1 MKKRTKIK
9 TKTQPVVIRNYRDT
23 LFRMLY
29 RNKKRLLSL
38 FNAVNGTHY
47 DNPDDLTITTLEG
60 VLYLG
65 MKNDVSCIIDMMMQL
80 YEHQSTVNPNM
91 PLRNLFYVSD
101 LLQKYIYEE
110 GLDIYSRKQIKIPTP
125 KFVVFYNGDEE
136 QPERKEIRLS
146 KAFSANT
153 GETNMELVV
162 LQININKGQNEEL
175 KAACKT
181 LQEYAEFT
189 ERAREHRKEMELE
202 DAIRTTIDECIRD
215 GILKDFLLKNKA
227 EVYHMCLYEF
237 DVELHERVLREEER
251 EEGRIEGRRE
261 GRREGRSEGI
271 REGRIEG
278 RSEGIREGRLEG
290 QLEGQREERIFAKQV
305 FKAFMSGKTPEAIAE
320 ELNVP
325 VEEVKN
331 LVD

>member
-1 MKKRTKIK
+1 MKKRTKSK

-38 FNAVNGTHY
+38 FNAVNGTQY

-290 QLEGQREERIFAKQV
+290 QREERIFAKQV
-305 FKAFMSGKTPEAIAE
+305 FKAFLSGKTPEAIAE
-320 ELNVP
+320 ELNVS

>member
-1 MKKRTKIK
+1 MKKRTKTK

-29 RNKKRLLSL
+29 RDKKRLLSL

-251 EEGRIEGRRE
+251 EEGRL
-261 GRREGRSEGI
+261 
-271 REGRIEG
+271 
-278 RSEGIREGRLEG
+278 EGIREGRLAGQQEG
-290 QLEGQREERIFAKQV
+290 MQNGKKFAKQV
-305 FKAFMSGKTPEAIAE
+305 FKAFMSGKTPETIAE

-325 VEEVKN
+325 LEEVKN

>member
-1 MKKRTKIK
+1 MKKRTKTKTKTK

-29 RNKKRLLSL
+29 RNKVRLLSL

-110 GLDIYSRKQIKIPTP
+110 GIDIYSRKQIKIPTP

-251 EEGRIEGRRE
+251 EEGRL
-261 GRREGRSEGI
+261 
-271 REGRIEG
+271 
-278 RSEGIREGRLEG
+278 EGIREGRLAGQQEG
-290 QLEGQREERIFAKQV
+290 MQNGKKFAKQV
-305 FKAFMSGKTPEAIAE
+305 FKAFMSGKTPETIAE

-325 VEEVKN
+325 LEEVKN

>member
-1 MKKRTKIK
+1 MKKRTKSK

-38 FNAVNGTHY
+38 FNAVNGTQY

-251 EEGRIEGRRE
+251 EEGRLEGRRE

-271 REGRIEG
+271 REGR
-278 RSEGIREGRLEG
+278 
-290 QLEGQREERIFAKQV
+290 LEGQREERIFAKQV
-305 FKAFMSGKTPEAIAE
+305 FKAFLSGKTPETIAE

-325 VEEVKN
+325 LEEVKN

>member
-1 MKKRTKIK
+1 MKRKIRTK
-9 TKTQPVVIRNYRDT
+9 PVVIRNYRDT

-29 RNKKRLLSL
+29 KDKRRLLSL
-38 FNAVNGTHY
+38 FNAVNGTCY
-47 DNPDDLTITTLEG
+47 DDPDDLSITTLEG

-65 MKNDVSCIIDMMMQL
+65 MKNDVSCMIDMMMQL

-125 KFVVFYNGDEE
+125 KFVVFYNGEEE

-146 KAFSANT
+146 NAFAANT

-162 LQININKGQNEEL
+162 LQLNINKGKNEEL
-175 KAACKT
+175 KETCQT

-189 ERAREHRKEMELE
+189 ERVRDHRKEMPRE

-237 DVELHERVLREEER
+237 DAELHERVLRKEER
-251 EEGRIEGRRE
+251 EEGRR
-261 GRREGRSEGI
+261 
-271 REGRIEG
+271 
-278 RSEGIREGRLEG
+278 
-290 QLEGQREERIFAKQV
+290 QGQREGMRNGKKIAKQV
-305 FKAFMSGKTPEAIAE
+305 FKAFISGETPETIAK
-320 ELNVP
+320 ELNIP
-325 VEEVKN
+325 LEEVKE
-331 LVD
+331 LVE

>member
-251 EEGRIEGRRE
+251 EEGRL
-261 GRREGRSEGI
+261 EGRSEGI
-271 REGRIEG
+271 REGR
-278 RSEGIREGRLEG
+278 
-290 QLEGQREERIFAKQV
+290 LEGQREERIFAKQV
-305 FKAFMSGKTPEAIAE
+305 FKAFMSGKTPETIAE

>member
-1 MKKRTKIK
+1 MKKRTKTK

-38 FNAVNGTHY
+38 FNAVNGTQY

-110 GLDIYSRKQIKIPTP
+110 GIDIYSRKQIKIPTP

-251 EEGRIEGRRE
+251 EEGRL
-261 GRREGRSEGI
+261 EGI
-271 REGRIEG
+271 REGCLAGQQEG
-278 RSEGIREGRLEG
+278 MQNGKK
-290 QLEGQREERIFAKQV
+290 FAKQV
-305 FKAFMSGKTPEAIAE
+305 FKAFMSGKTPETIAE

-325 VEEVKN
+325 LEEVKN

>member
-1 MKKRTKIK
+1 MKKRTKTK

-29 RNKKRLLSL
+29 RNKVRLLSL

-136 QPERKEIRLS
+136 QPERKEILLS

-251 EEGRIEGRRE
+251 EEGRL
-261 GRREGRSEGI
+261 
-271 REGRIEG
+271 
-278 RSEGIREGRLEG
+278 EGIREGRLAGQQEG
-290 QLEGQREERIFAKQV
+290 MQNGKKFAKQV
-305 FKAFMSGKTPEAIAE
+305 FKAFMSGKTPETIAE

-325 VEEVKN
+325 LEEVKN

>member
-1 MKKRTKIK
+1 MKKRTKTK

-38 FNAVNGTHY
+38 FNAVNGTQY

-110 GLDIYSRKQIKIPTP
+110 GIDIYSRKQIKIPTP
-125 KFVVFYNGDEE
+125 KFVIFYNGDEE

-251 EEGRIEGRRE
+251 EEGRL
-261 GRREGRSEGI
+261 
-271 REGRIEG
+271 
-278 RSEGIREGRLEG
+278 EGIREGRLAGQQEG
-290 QLEGQREERIFAKQV
+290 MQNGKKFAKQV
-305 FKAFMSGKTPEAIAE
+305 FKAFMSGKTPETIAE

-325 VEEVKN
+325 LEEVKN

>member
-1 MKKRTKIK
+1 MKKRTKTKTK

-47 DNPDDLTITTLEG
+47 DNPDDLTITTSEG

-91 PLRNLFYVSD
+91 PLRNIFYVSD

-162 LQININKGQNEEL
+162 LQININKRQNEEL

-261 GRREGRSEGI
+261 GI
-271 REGRIEG
+271 REGR
-278 RSEGIREGRLEG
+278 
-290 QLEGQREERIFAKQV
+290 LEGQREERIFAKQV
-305 FKAFMSGKTPEAIAE
+305 FKAFLSGKTPEAIAE

>member
-1 MKKRTKIK
+1 MKKRTKTK

-110 GLDIYSRKQIKIPTP
+110 GIDIYSRKQIKIPTP

-202 DAIRTTIDECIRD
+202 DAIQTTIDECIRD

-251 EEGRIEGRRE
+251 EEGRL
-261 GRREGRSEGI
+261 
-271 REGRIEG
+271 
-278 RSEGIREGRLEG
+278 EGIREGRLAGQQEG
-290 QLEGQREERIFAKQV
+290 MQNGKKFAKQV
-305 FKAFMSGKTPEAIAE
+305 FKAFLSGKTPEAIAE

>member
-1 MKKRTKIK
+1 MKKRTKTK

-251 EEGRIEGRRE
+251 EEGRL
-261 GRREGRSEGI
+261 
-271 REGRIEG
+271 
-278 RSEGIREGRLEG
+278 EGIREGRLAGQQEG
-290 QLEGQREERIFAKQV
+290 MQNGKKFAKQV
-305 FKAFMSGKTPEAIAE
+305 FKAFMSGKTPETIAE

-325 VEEVKN
+325 LEEVKN

>member
-101 LLQKYIYEE
+101 LLQKYLYEE

-251 EEGRIEGRRE
+251 EEGRLEGRR
-261 GRREGRSEGI
+261 
-271 REGRIEG
+271 
-278 RSEGIREGRLEG
+278 EGIREGRLA
-290 QLEGQREERIFAKQV
+290 GQREGMQNGKKFAKQV
-305 FKAFMSGKTPEAIAE
+305 FKAFMSGKTPETIAE

>member
-1 MKKRTKIK
+1 MKKRTKTK

-38 FNAVNGTHY
+38 FNAVNGTQY

-110 GLDIYSRKQIKIPTP
+110 GIDIYSRKQIKIPTP

-237 DVELHERVLREEER
+237 DVELHEIVLREEER
-251 EEGRIEGRRE
+251 EEGRL
-261 GRREGRSEGI
+261 
-271 REGRIEG
+271 
-278 RSEGIREGRLEG
+278 EGIREGRLAGQQEG
-290 QLEGQREERIFAKQV
+290 MQNGKKFAKQV
-305 FKAFMSGKTPEAIAE
+305 FKAFMSGKTPETIAE

-325 VEEVKN
+325 LEEVKN

>member
-1 MKKRTKIK
+1 MKKRTKTK

-29 RNKKRLLSL
+29 QNKKRLLSL

-110 GLDIYSRKQIKIPTP
+110 GIDIYSRKQIKIPTP

-251 EEGRIEGRRE
+251 EEGRL
-261 GRREGRSEGI
+261 
-271 REGRIEG
+271 
-278 RSEGIREGRLEG
+278 EGIREGRLAGQQEG
-290 QLEGQREERIFAKQV
+290 MQNGKKFAKQV
-305 FKAFMSGKTPEAIAE
+305 FKAFMSGKTPETIAE

-325 VEEVKN
+325 LEEVKN

>member
-1 MKKRTKIK
+1 MKKRTKSK

-29 RNKKRLLSL
+29 RDKKRLLSL

-251 EEGRIEGRRE
+251 EEGRIEG
-261 GRREGRSEGI
+261 
-271 REGRIEG
+271 
-278 RSEGIREGRLEG
+278 IREGRLEG
-290 QLEGQREERIFAKQV
+290 QREARIVAKQV
-305 FKAFMSGKTPEAIAE
+305 FKAFMSGKTPETIAE
-320 ELNVP
+320 ELNVS

>member
-1 MKKRTKIK
+1 MKKRTKSK

-38 FNAVNGTHY
+38 FNAVNGTQY

-251 EEGRIEGRRE
+251 EEGRL
-261 GRREGRSEGI
+261 EGRSEGI
-271 REGRIEG
+271 REGR
-278 RSEGIREGRLEG
+278 
-290 QLEGQREERIFAKQV
+290 LEGQREERIFAKQV
-305 FKAFMSGKTPEAIAE
+305 FKAFLSGKTPETIAE

-325 VEEVKN
+325 LEEVKN

>member
-1 MKKRTKIK
+1 MKKRTKTK

-38 FNAVNGTHY
+38 FNAVNGTQY

-110 GLDIYSRKQIKIPTP
+110 GIDIYSRKQIKIPTP

-136 QPERKEIRLS
+136 QPERKEILLS

-175 KAACKT
+175 KADCKT

-251 EEGRIEGRRE
+251 EEGRL
-261 GRREGRSEGI
+261 
-271 REGRIEG
+271 
-278 RSEGIREGRLEG
+278 EGIREGRLAGQQEG
-290 QLEGQREERIFAKQV
+290 MQNGKKFAKQV
-305 FKAFMSGKTPEAIAE
+305 FKAFMSGKTPETIAE

-325 VEEVKN
+325 LEEVKN

>member
-1 MKKRTKIK
+1 MKKRTK

-251 EEGRIEGRRE
+251 EEGRL
-261 GRREGRSEGI
+261 
-271 REGRIEG
+271 
-278 RSEGIREGRLEG
+278 EGIREGRLAGQQEG
-290 QLEGQREERIFAKQV
+290 MQNGKKFAKQV
-305 FKAFMSGKTPEAIAE
+305 FKAFMSGKTPETIAE

-325 VEEVKN
+325 LEEVKN

>member
-1 MKKRTKIK
+1 MKKKNRTKA
-9 TKTQPVVIRNYRDT
+9 KTQPVVIRNYRDT

-38 FNAVNGTHY
+38 FNAVNGTQY
-47 DNPDDLTITTLEG
+47 DNPDDLTITTLDG

-110 GLDIYSRKQIKIPTP
+110 GLDIYSHKQIKIPTP

-261 GRREGRSEGI
+261 G
-271 REGRIEG
+271 
-278 RSEGIREGRLEG
+278 IREGRLVG
-290 QLEGQREERIFAKQV
+290 QREGQREGMQNGKKIAKQV
-305 FKAFMSGKTPEAIAE
+305 FKAFMIGKEPEVIAK
-320 ELNVP
+320 ELNIP
-325 VEEVKN
+325 LEEVKD
-331 LVD
+331 LVE

>member
-1 MKKRTKIK
+1 MKKRTKTK

-110 GLDIYSRKQIKIPTP
+110 GIDIYSRKQIKIPTP

-202 DAIRTTIDECIRD
+202 DAIRTMIDECIRD

-251 EEGRIEGRRE
+251 EEGRL
-261 GRREGRSEGI
+261 
-271 REGRIEG
+271 
-278 RSEGIREGRLEG
+278 EGIREGRLAGQQEG
-290 QLEGQREERIFAKQV
+290 MQNGKKFAKQV
-305 FKAFMSGKTPEAIAE
+305 FKAFMSGKTPETIAE

-325 VEEVKN
+325 LEEVKN

>member
-1 MKKRTKIK
+1 MKKRIKNK

-23 LFRMLY
+23 LFCMLY

-251 EEGRIEGRRE
+251 EEGRL
-261 GRREGRSEGI
+261 
-271 REGRIEG
+271 
-278 RSEGIREGRLEG
+278 EGIREGRLAG
-290 QLEGQREERIFAKQV
+290 QQEERIFAKQV
-305 FKAFMSGKTPEAIAE
+305 FKAFMSGKTPETIAE

-325 VEEVKN
+325 LEEVKN

>member
-1 MKKRTKIK
+1 MKKRTK

-29 RNKKRLLSL
+29 RNKVRLLSL

-251 EEGRIEGRRE
+251 EEGRL
-261 GRREGRSEGI
+261 
-271 REGRIEG
+271 
-278 RSEGIREGRLEG
+278 EGIREGRLAGQQEG
-290 QLEGQREERIFAKQV
+290 MQNGKKFAKQV
-305 FKAFMSGKTPEAIAE
+305 FKAFMSGKTPETSAE

-325 VEEVKN
+325 LEEVKN

>member
-1 MKKRTKIK
+1 MKKRTKSK

-175 KAACKT
+175 KTACKT

-251 EEGRIEGRRE
+251 EEGRLE

-271 REGRIEG
+271 REGR
-278 RSEGIREGRLEG
+278 
-290 QLEGQREERIFAKQV
+290 LEGQREGMRNGKKIAKQV
-305 FKAFMSGKTPEAIAE
+305 FKAFLSGKTPEAIAK
-320 ELNVP
+320 ELNIP
-325 VEEVKN
+325 LEEVED
-331 LVD
+331 LVL

>member
-1 MKKRTKIK
+1 MKKRTKTK

-110 GLDIYSRKQIKIPTP
+110 GIDIYSRKQIKIPTP

-251 EEGRIEGRRE
+251 EEGRL
-261 GRREGRSEGI
+261 
-271 REGRIEG
+271 
-278 RSEGIREGRLEG
+278 EGIREGRLAG
-290 QLEGQREERIFAKQV
+290 QQGGMQNGKKFAKQV
-305 FKAFMSGKTPEAIAE
+305 FKAFMSGKTPETIAE

-325 VEEVKN
+325 LEEVKN

>member
-1 MKKRTKIK
+1 MKKRTKSK

-38 FNAVNGTHY
+38 FNAVNGTQY

-101 LLQKYIYEE
+101 LLQKYLYEE

-146 KAFSANT
+146 NAFSANT

-251 EEGRIEGRRE
+251 EEGRL
-261 GRREGRSEGI
+261 
-271 REGRIEG
+271 
-278 RSEGIREGRLEG
+278 EGIREGRLAGQQEG
-290 QLEGQREERIFAKQV
+290 MQNGKKFAKQV
-305 FKAFMSGKTPEAIAE
+305 FKAFMSGKTSETIAE

-325 VEEVKN
+325 LEEVKN

>member
-1 MKKRTKIK
+1 MKKRTKTK

-29 RNKKRLLSL
+29 RDKKRLLSL

-251 EEGRIEGRRE
+251 EEGRLEGRRE

-271 REGRIEG
+271 REGR
-278 RSEGIREGRLEG
+278 
-290 QLEGQREERIFAKQV
+290 LEGQREERIFAKQV
-305 FKAFMSGKTPEAIAE
+305 FKAFMSGKTLEVIAE

-325 VEEVKN
+325 LEEVKN

>member
-1 MKKRTKIK
+1 
-9 TKTQPVVIRNYRDT
+9 
-23 LFRMLY
+23 
-29 RNKKRLLSL
+29 
-38 FNAVNGTHY
+38 
-47 DNPDDLTITTLEG
+47 
-60 VLYLG
+60 
-65 MKNDVSCIIDMMMQL
+65 
-80 YEHQSTVNPNM
+80 
-91 PLRNLFYVSD
+91 
-101 LLQKYIYEE
+101 
-110 GLDIYSRKQIKIPTP
+110 
-125 KFVVFYNGDEE
+125 
-136 QPERKEIRLS
+136 
-146 KAFSANT
+146 
-153 GETNMELVV
+153 
-162 LQININKGQNEEL
+162 
-175 KAACKT
+175 
-181 LQEYAEFT
+181 
-189 ERAREHRKEMELE
+189 
-202 DAIRTTIDECIRD
+202 
-215 GILKDFLLKNKA
+215 
-227 EVYHMCLYEF
+227 MCLYEF